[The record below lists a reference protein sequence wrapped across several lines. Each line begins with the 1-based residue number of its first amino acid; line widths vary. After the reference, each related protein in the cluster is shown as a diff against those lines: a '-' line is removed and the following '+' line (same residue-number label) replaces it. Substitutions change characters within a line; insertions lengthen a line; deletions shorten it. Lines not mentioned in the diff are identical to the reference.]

1 MTDSRPYVGRFAP
14 TPSGPLHFGSLVAA
28 VGSWLD
34 ARVQAGQWH
43 LRIDDLDGPRVVPGS
58 IDSILKTLERFGL
71 EWDGD
76 VLYQSVRFQA
86 YMEAVNALVKMQRT
100 FPCACTRK
108 QLAGHEI
115 YPGTCK
121 MAPNVDPRSLRFSVE
136 TGTVS
141 WIDGGLGAMAMDLTT
156 EVGDFVL
163 RNAHGIYSY
172 HLANVIDDMH
182 LGITH
187 VVRGADLAP
196 FTAAHLHLQATLG
209 GDVVRYHHLPLVLD
223 ERGRKLSKQTHA
235 PSVDDQP
242 TSETLQAVF
251 AHLGM
256 PQVELAPVSMMLVEA
271 QRHWRHRGAH

>member
-1 MTDSRPYVGRFAP
+1 
-14 TPSGPLHFGSLVAA
+14 VAA

-242 TSETLQAVF
+242 TSETLQAAF

-256 PQVELAPVSMMLVEA
+256 PQVELAPVSRMLVEA